1 MSLLKYND
9 FLLESYVINHE
20 EASKKALLVA
30 CADIAGASI
39 EEKESLTYF
48 INEGYVNEL
57 FELASDINESSFAER
72 FKELAANA
80 KEKIKEKGKDYAD
93 KLGDKTKA
101 ALKFGG
107 NLLAPLKLVL
117 GKIKQII
124 LKAWEI
130 AKQHTKQAV
139 EKAKEKIKE
148 KIKPLLQD
156 SDKRKKITEELKN
169 LQAMASS
176 SVKWLGGGFIDA
188 IEKSGEKAA
197 TTDEAETYLKAFESA
212 FYYSAAETLYEGY
225 TLESVLE
232 ELAIFEGDHSHAKG
246 GIHIP
251 FISSVLSKLAH
262 TPPFSAFHKIEDAV
276 AAKTEKGLNAFSAFM
291 TKVASAPGPFEF
303 PVIAGLVGI
312 AAGYLAESQFKK
324 GLLDLQSVAEKSL
337 GIAIPGF
344 GIIIKVLKYGGL
356 ALVIHGVINEIVGG
370 EGKEKEEE
378 KEEKEETK

>member
-1 MSLLKYND
+1 MSLLTYND
-9 FLLESYVINHE
+9 FLLEGYSVHHE
-20 EASKKALLVA
+20 QESKKALLIA
-30 CADIAGASI
+30 CADVAGASI
-39 EEKESLTYF
+39 EEKESLSYF

-57 FELASDINESSFAER
+57 FDLASDINESSFAEK
-72 FKELAANA
+72 FKQLAINA
-80 KEKIKEKGKDYAD
+80 KEKIKEKGKDYVK
-93 KLGDKTKA
+93 KLGDKTQA

-107 NLLAPLKLVL
+107 NLLAPLKMVL
-117 GKIKQII
+117 GKIKEVIK
-124 LKAWEI
+124 KAWDI
-130 AKQHTKQAV
+130 AKDQTKAAV
-139 EKAKEKIKE
+139 EKAKEKIRE

-156 SDKRKKITEELKN
+156 SDKRKRIIEELKN

-197 TTDEAETYLKAFESA
+197 ITEESEDYFKAFESA
-212 FYYSAAETLYEGY
+212 FYYAAAETLYEGY

-232 ELAIFEGDHSHAKG
+232 ELALFEEEHGKAKG

-276 AAKTEKGLNAFSAFM
+276 AAKAEKGLNAFSVFM

-312 AAGYLAESQFKK
+312 AAGYLAETQFKK

-337 GIAIPGF
+337 GIVIPGF

-370 EGKEKEEE
+370 EGKED
-378 KEEKEETK
+378 KEEKKEETV